1 MKVSRHSTG
10 DASRLAALLIAH
22 LCPINSLFA
31 PCQPVA
37 SPVSVLRAIFTT
49 GSSCEPRSWRS

>member
-31 PCQPVA
+31 PCQPCA
-37 SPVSVLRAIFTT
+37 SPVSVLRTTFTT
-49 GSSCEPRSWRS
+49 DSSCGPRSWRS